1 MDEPR
6 RRDAHTPPAG
16 RHGTGHRTEAG
27 RTPGIRFAVLGQLR
41 ATRADQTLRLGS
53 PQQQAMLAVLLLRSG
68 RAASM
73 AELIDG
79 VWGDE
84 PPYSAAAM
92 MRTYAWRLRRSL
104 DESPTQPQVL
114 VSVGDGYRLALDP
127 GDVDAVRAEQLAGQ
141 AAGHRAAG
149 RPAEAAARIGQALAL
164 WHGEPL
170 AGVPGPHAEQQR
182 GRLEEVRLTLL
193 EEHFDLLIG
202 EGSPLLAVPELG
214 ALVSAHPLRESFHA
228 LYIRALQRAGRQAD
242 ALAAYHRLRTQ
253 LAETLG
259 VEPSRELRT
268 LYQRL
273 LADDASSAP
282 AVEGEAETP
291 GRASGASTAGSGR
304 RSAARTPDGGEGTSA
319 GRGGAV
325 SPGVVGQA
333 SALSTTGLPDD
344 AGEDAQGSPAPAGA
358 ATATSSAAAG
368 GIFVGSPPVPAQLPA
383 GTVDFT
389 GRSPALDRLT
399 RALATDHGDA
409 PPVVVITGMGGVGK
423 SALAVRAAH
432 GVSARFPDGQLY
444 ADMRGNRH
452 DPTDAGVVLTSF
464 LTALGVAAQF
474 VPESLDDRAGLLR
487 SLLNG
492 RRVLILLDD
501 VRDAT
506 QISPLLPGAASCAV
520 LITSRSR
527 LWGLPTSAR
536 VDLAAFEADEAVS
549 LLERVVGPARV
560 AEDPA
565 AARELVH
572 SCGLLPLAVR
582 IAASRL
588 ASRPAWGARSLAVRL
603 ADERRRMAE
612 LRAGDLTVAS
622 VFEMGYR
629 QLSEAQARAFRL
641 VAAVCDTE
649 IGTPAASA
657 VLGMDEEDAEE
668 QLEALVDLS
677 LLDTS
682 GPGRYRLHDLL
693 RVYGQQQAT
702 QEERLSALD
711 RLLDFLLATAAGAF
725 QRVVPGDAVATTL
738 SPTRSAGVRFAD
750 VRAARDWAAAE
761 SEAAFS
767 VVLVAARESQVAD
780 VAEPSAGPRAATRAP
795 LLRVAVD
802 LLIALTAFGPYV
814 QREQLVRAAVAVA
827 EAAEGLADHR
837 TVGRARFLCGNIAV
851 QSARLGVAR
860 QHLRMAETHCRENG
874 DAPILRQILN
884 DLGLVALLQHD
895 HEDAV
900 DRLDEAVRLAREL
913 GQRSGALVTTVNA
926 ALARLRCG
934 RVEEARRACESAL
947 AELRAAADH
956 QGVAYALSVLGL
968 CMHELGRYDEAVA
981 RYTECLSVCRAME
994 LHGREAQAHYRLADT
1009 LRALGRPAEAVAA
1022 AGQAVAR
1029 CADGRAERD
1038 HGHALV
1044 ALGRALA
1051 DLGRNAEA
1059 AARLGEAA
1067 AVFTR
1072 LELPDALHAT
1082 ALREELPV

>member
-1 MDEPR
+1 MDEP

-27 RTPGIRFAVLGQLR
+27 RTHCIRFAVLGQLR
-41 ATRADQTLRLGS
+41 ATRADRTLHIGS

-73 AELIDG
+73 SELIDG
-79 VWGDE
+79 VWGEE

-104 DESPTQPQVL
+104 DESPTQPQIL
-114 VSVGDGYRLALDP
+114 VSVGDGYRLVLDP

-164 WHGEPL
+164 WHGEAL

-193 EEHFDLLIG
+193 EQHFDLLIG
-202 EGSPLLAVPELG
+202 QGSPLLAVPELG

-228 LYIRALQRAGRQAD
+228 LYIRALQHAGRQAD

-253 LAETLG
+253 LADALG
-259 VEPSRELRT
+259 VEPSRELRA

-273 LADDASSAP
+273 LADDASSTPAAGPEAP
-282 AVEGEAETP
+282 DRASVDSTAET
-291 GRASGASTAGSGR
+291 GR
-304 RSAARTPDGGEGTSA
+304 RSSPRMPDGGEGTSA
-319 GRGGAV
+319 RHGAAV
-325 SPGVVGQA
+325 SPGSVDQA
-333 SALSTTGLPDD
+333 AALSMTGLPGSVGGD
-344 AGEDAQGSPAPAGA
+344 APGSPAPAAA
-358 ATATSSAAAG
+358 ATPSAAAG

-389 GRSPALDRLT
+389 GRSPALDQLT

-464 LTALGVAAQF
+464 ITALGVAAQF

-549 LLERVVGPARV
+549 LLERIVGPARV
-560 AEDPA
+560 AEDQE

-629 QLSEAQARAFRL
+629 QLSEAQARTFRL
-641 VAAVCDTE
+641 LAAVCDAE

-657 VLGMDEEDAEE
+657 VLGLDEEDAEE

-702 QEERLSALD
+702 REERLSALD
-711 RLLDFLLATAAGAF
+711 RLLDFLLGTAAGAF

-750 VRAARDWAAAE
+750 VRTARAWAAAE

-767 VVLVAARESQVAD
+767 VVLVAARESR
-780 VAEPSAGPRAATRAP
+780 VAEVAAPSAGPQAATSAP

-814 QREQLVRAAVAVA
+814 QREQLVRAAMAVA
-827 EAAEGLADHR
+827 EAAEELADHR

-851 QSARLGVAR
+851 QGAGLVVAR
-860 QHLRMAETHCRENG
+860 QHLRVAETHCRENG
-874 DAPILRQILN
+874 DAPILCQILN

-895 HEDAV
+895 HEEAV

-994 LHGREAQAHYRLADT
+994 LHSREAQAHYRLADT
-1009 LRALGRPAEAVAA
+1009 LRAMGRPAEAVAA

-1029 CADGRAERD
+1029 CADGRSERD

-1051 DLGRNAEA
+1051 DLGRTAEA